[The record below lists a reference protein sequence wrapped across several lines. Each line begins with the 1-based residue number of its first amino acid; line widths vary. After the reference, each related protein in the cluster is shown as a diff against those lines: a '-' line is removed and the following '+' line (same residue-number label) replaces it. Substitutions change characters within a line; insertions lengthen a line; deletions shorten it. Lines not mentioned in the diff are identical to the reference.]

1 MTKNHLAHHKWE
13 ILGLTA
19 VLLLA
24 AFLRLGFPGINSFGF
39 DEARV
44 SHMALQM
51 ARGGQFAQM
60 GMQSSTSVPNLPA
73 AVWIFALPYWLT
85 PDPLGA
91 NLFIGLVGVTAVL
104 GIWWLARQA
113 WGSWAGFAVA
123 LLLAASPMAVAYS
136 RSVWSQDLLV
146 PFTIFWALAGVA
158 GIAQG
163 GSAPKR
169 AWALALHVFLAGF
182 TLQIHFAAIP
192 LLIGTAW
199 LGIRYRLW
207 RQWKPVLV
215 GGLLAL
221 LAALPYAQIIWC
233 CGPGAQA
240 DWRTLLSA
248 PNLTNPDIFS
258 TLAEVG
264 AAVNWESLLLGQDW
278 QWPSPLPGLL
288 TLSHLILW
296 GLMGF
301 GLLLSFWLAWRDRR
315 AAPDWTSV
323 LTTLLPV
330 WVGSMPLYYFRF
342 PREIGHH
349 YLLSALPALLL
360 LVGLVIGWRRT
371 SQRWVR
377 GITAVLVLIALG
389 QTVVM
394 VQALQT
400 VAVQSPPGGMGTPL
414 RYHRDVARALQDGA
428 PIAVHTFDDNAAYAG
443 DAATFNIL
451 LWDYPYRL
459 VDGRSAILI
468 PATKPGQPVHL
479 LATFATLPAWEEML
493 ANGIVNKSQM
503 LPRRPDEPPYM
514 AATIETVDLSH
525 FQQATPVA
533 LANGAELTGWSA
545 RETETGWRFL
555 TLWRIS
561 GEPDGLDYHQF
572 NHFHDTVSAEP
583 LAIHDARLSSGA
595 WQQGDTLITWVDFD
609 PAGQSGPFWVDVG
622 MYTWP
627 EVARSPRL
635 DQAGDPMRPIR
646 LGPFGE

>member
-1 MTKNHLAHHKWE
+1 
-13 ILGLTA
+13 
-19 VLLLA
+19 
-24 AFLRLGFPGINSFGF
+24 
-39 DEARV
+39 
-44 SHMALQM
+44 
-51 ARGGQFAQM
+51 M
-60 GMQSSTSVPNLPA
+60 GMQSFHLRAQSPGGRLD
-73 AVWIFALPYWLT
+73 FALPYWLT

-113 WGSWAGFAVA
+113 WGELGWLCRSAAAGGVAHGRSLFAQRLVAGFAR
-123 LLLAASPMAVAYS
+123 AVYH
-136 RSVWSQDLLV
+136 
-146 PFTIFWALAGVA
+146 FWALAGVA

-169 AWALALHVFLAGF
+169 AWALALHVFLADSPYKSTPCRHSPAHRHG
-182 TLQIHFAAIP
+182 LVGYP
-192 LLIGTAW
+192 LPL
-199 LGIRYRLW
+199 LW

-248 PNLTNPDIFS
+248 PNLTNPDIFPPWRRWARRS
-258 TLAEVG
+258 IG
-264 AAVNWESLLLGQDW
+264 NRCCWGQDW

-468 PATKPGQPVHL
+468 PATKPG
-479 LATFATLPAWEEML
+479 
-493 ANGIVNKSQM
+493 
-503 LPRRPDEPPYM
+503 
-514 AATIETVDLSH
+514 
-525 FQQATPVA
+525 
-533 LANGAELTGWSA
+533 
-545 RETETGWRFL
+545 
-555 TLWRIS
+555 
-561 GEPDGLDYHQF
+561 
-572 NHFHDTVSAEP
+572 
-583 LAIHDARLSSGA
+583 
-595 WQQGDTLITWVDFD
+595 
-609 PAGQSGPFWVDVG
+609 
-622 MYTWP
+622 
-627 EVARSPRL
+627 
-635 DQAGDPMRPIR
+635 
-646 LGPFGE
+646 